1 MKKLLF
7 TGIVASAVLTG
18 CSTVSTIMQNTF
30 PLATNFVVT
39 QGSPANTQLSAVGAG
54 TNINQLVG
62 ATANVRDIRVSNATL
77 SVNSGSQGMG
87 VFKSVRVYLS
97 SGGSEVMV
105 ASRENIADNIGSS
118 LSLDVN
124 NNQVLDNV
132 MKSGGGVQQRIV
144 YVLKSTPSTDMTVRS
159 SINFSSVPATNQ

>member
-7 TGIVASAVLTG
+7 TGIIASAAVAS

-30 PLATNFVVT
+30 PYTSNIVVT

-62 ATANVRDIRVSNATL
+62 ATANVRDIRVSTATL
-77 SVNSGSQGMG
+77 SVPGGSQGMG
-87 VFKSVRVYLS
+87 VFKDVKIYLS

-105 ASRENIADNIGSS
+105 ASRSNIADNIGNT

-124 NNQVLDNV
+124 TNQVLDNV
-132 MKSGGGVQQRIV
+132 MKSGNQVQQRIV
-144 YVLKSTPSTDMTVRS
+144 YTLKSSPGSDMNLRS
-159 SINFSSVPATNQ
+159 SINFSSVPVTQ